1 MYHTHNYSGTTSFS
15 DDHKHDYE
23 GVTSPSPTGVP
34 HIHNIVG
41 YTDFTD
47 GHRHYYA
54 LQTSLDY
61 QVPGGHIHYISG
73 MTYITEAHYH
83 FIKDSS
89 GLQTPWH
96 YVYPLYRYNFQKN
109 NFYSQGISNAE
120 LMLSNKFRE
129 LWEQHT
135 TWTRATIVSL
145 VFGLPD
151 VDFVTNRL
159 LQNPE
164 DFGNAFKVYYGDR
177 IGSKLRDLIR
187 EHLVIAAQLVKAAK
201 AGDTKAESEIEK
213 RWYANGDEIA
223 AFLDSINPYWSEEA
237 WRKMYRTHLG
247 LVKSEAVI
255 LLNKNYSAEAS
266 VYDNLETQALEM
278 ADMMIHGIIKQFP
291 EKFK

>member
-1 MYHTHNYSGTTSFS
+1 M
-15 DDHKHDYE
+15 
-23 GVTSPSPTGVP
+23 
-34 HIHNIVG
+34 
-41 YTDFTD
+41 
-47 GHRHYYA
+47 
-54 LQTSLDY
+54 
-61 QVPGGHIHYISG
+61 
-73 MTYITEAHYH
+73 
-83 FIKDSS
+83 
-89 GLQTPWH
+89 
-96 YVYPLYRYNFQKN
+96 
-109 NFYSQGISNAE
+109 
-120 LMLSNKFRE
+120 SNKIRE

-135 TWTRATIVSL
+135 TWTRAAIVSL

-164 DFGNAFKVYYGDR
+164 DFGNTFRVYYGNK

-201 AGDTKAESEIEK
+201 AGDNKAESEIEK

-223 AFLDSINPYWSEEA
+223 AFLRSINPYWSEED

-255 LLNKNYSAEAS
+255 LLTKNYSTEAS
-266 VYDNLETQALEM
+266 IYDKLETQALEM
-278 ADMMIHGIIKQFP
+278 ADMMIQGIIKQFP